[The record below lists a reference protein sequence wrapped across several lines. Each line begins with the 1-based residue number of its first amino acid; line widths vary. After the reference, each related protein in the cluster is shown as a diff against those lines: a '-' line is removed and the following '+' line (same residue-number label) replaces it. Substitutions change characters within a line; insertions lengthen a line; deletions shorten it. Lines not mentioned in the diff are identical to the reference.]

1 LESIMGGMANK
12 VIARK
17 FDICEATV
25 KVHVKAI
32 LRKLGVENRTQ
43 AATWA
48 VKHSVSAP
56 MQSAS
61 AATLPMMAEIRPSP
75 SYGQAA

>member
-1 LESIMGGMANK
+1 
-12 VIARK
+12 
-17 FDICEATV
+17 V